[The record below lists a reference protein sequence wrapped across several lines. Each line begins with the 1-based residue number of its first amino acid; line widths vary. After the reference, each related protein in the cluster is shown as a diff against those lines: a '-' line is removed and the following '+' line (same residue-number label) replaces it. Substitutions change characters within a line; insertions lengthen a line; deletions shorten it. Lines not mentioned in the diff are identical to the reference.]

1 MNSLV
6 LAASF
11 LIVTL
16 RGTFRGVEFLEPGTV
31 LDVSRDLRN
40 TMIANRAAR
49 DATAEEIAEYRNLHA
64 AADLIGGDLQELARQ
79 KGDLEDAIY
88 DLGQSKVGLAGEIEV
103 LEQAK
108 DVLAGE
114 IEALGGERTELSAE
128 LEKLSAQ
135 HATLVTEVAALEAK
149 AKPAKAVAK

>member
-40 TMIANRAAR
+40 TMVANRAAR

-64 AADLIGGDLQELARQ
+64 AADLIGGDLQDLARQ
-79 KGDLEDAIY
+79 RGDLED
-88 DLGQSKVGLAGEIEV
+88 EV
-103 LEQAK
+103 
-108 DVLAGE
+108 
-114 IEALGGERTELSAE
+114 AE
-128 LEKLSAQ
+128 LEQGKAQLSIDIEGLADQ
-135 HATLVTEVAALEAK
+135 QKVLVDELEQLTVKRDALVTEVAALEAK
-149 AKPAKAVAK
+149 AKAVKAGAK

>member
-40 TMIANRAAR
+40 TMVANRAAR

-64 AADLIGGDLQELARQ
+64 AADLIGGDLQDLARQ
-79 KGDLEDAIY
+79 RGDLED
-88 DLGQSKVGLAGEIEV
+88 EV
-103 LEQAK
+103 
-108 DVLAGE
+108 
-114 IEALGGERTELSAE
+114 AE
-128 LEKLSAQ
+128 LEQGKAQLSTDIEGLADKQ
-135 HATLVTEVAALEAK
+135 KVLVAELEQLTSKHDTLTTEVAALEAK
-149 AKPAKAVAK
+149 AKAAKAPAK

>member
-40 TMIANRAAR
+40 TMVANRAAR

-64 AADLIGGDLQELARQ
+64 AADLIGGDLQDLARQ
-79 KGDLEDAIY
+79 RGDLED
-88 DLGQSKVGLAGEIEV
+88 EV
-103 LEQAK
+103 
-108 DVLAGE
+108 
-114 IEALGGERTELSAE
+114 AE
-128 LEKLSAQ
+128 LEQGKAQLSTDIEGLADKQ
-135 HATLVTEVAALEAK
+135 KVLVAELEQLTGKRDTLTTEVAALEAK
-149 AKPAKAVAK
+149 AKTAKAAAK